1 MKKVL
6 SVRSNRIYLY
16 AVMLYMVLCVL
27 IYWDHRLDIMN
38 TTVYAFSYKYGFM
51 PRGVLGSFLLLY
63 DSVVPFDAISYN
75 TIYFISEIATAILFV
90 MLLWFIIAV
99 FSRVS
104 DRQLVAAKGL
114 MAPFILISIPFF
126 VTVDMFGRLDVF
138 LIILTLL
145 CLILIIYE
153 KAEWLIIPAVT
164 LAGLIHEGFVFM
176 NLNIILVLLLY
187 KCIFK
192 KERRRYYIVILA
204 LTFIL
209 PSVIFLYCEFFSHN
223 FDEAV
228 YNECFALAEKVSL
241 DNIPHREVLLHE
253 ILGAD
258 VAGLEVI
265 YRIWNFE
272 DSVIFLPLFSPYIVL
287 MVAVFR
293 RYAKSAKNAT
303 DKFITFIVLAGPLTL
318 VPELI
323 LKCDY
328 GRYVYAILFYYLAI
342 FLVLLALRDKR
353 VEETVSVWKGIVLRH
368 KVLSLLGIA
377 YLFVFIPFKG
387 YRICDIVTF
396 ITEQIWGTMT

>member
-138 LIILTLL
+138 LIILTLF
-145 CLILIIYE
+145 CLILIIY
-153 KAEWLIIPAVT
+153 
-164 LAGLIHEGFVFM
+164 
-176 NLNIILVLLLY
+176 
-187 KCIFK
+187 
-192 KERRRYYIVILA
+192 
-204 LTFIL
+204 
-209 PSVIFLYCEFFSHN
+209 
-223 FDEAV
+223 
-228 YNECFALAEKVSL
+228 
-241 DNIPHREVLLHE
+241 
-253 ILGAD
+253 
-258 VAGLEVI
+258 
-265 YRIWNFE
+265 
-272 DSVIFLPLFSPYIVL
+272 
-287 MVAVFR
+287 
-293 RYAKSAKNAT
+293 
-303 DKFITFIVLAGPLTL
+303 
-318 VPELI
+318 
-323 LKCDY
+323 
-328 GRYVYAILFYYLAI
+328 
-342 FLVLLALRDKR
+342 
-353 VEETVSVWKGIVLRH
+353 
-368 KVLSLLGIA
+368 
-377 YLFVFIPFKG
+377 
-387 YRICDIVTF
+387 
-396 ITEQIWGTMT
+396 